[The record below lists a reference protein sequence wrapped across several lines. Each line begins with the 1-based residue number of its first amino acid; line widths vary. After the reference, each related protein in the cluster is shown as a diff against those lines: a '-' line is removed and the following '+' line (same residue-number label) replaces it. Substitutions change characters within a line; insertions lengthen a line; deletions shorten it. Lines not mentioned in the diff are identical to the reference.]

1 MSSQQRQPSLSAEA
15 KAWFREGRN
24 DLANAILKAL
34 PDSMAL
40 GRETGSPG
48 NPTQGELFQE
58 RTGQGPEIGNEVVE
72 LDLASSQDGPER
84 NQSRGRSR

>member
-1 MSSQQRQPSLSAEA
+1 MSQQRQPSLSAEA

-34 PDSMAL
+34 PDTMTL
-40 GRETGSPG
+40 GREVGSPG

-58 RTGQGPEIGNEVVE
+58 RTGQGAEQTGEMVE
-72 LDLASSQDGPER
+72 LTPAPSNDGPER